1 MIVVEIVQDWET
13 PGLRVELPG
22 IPRLGDVVIINDDGW
37 DGTVEEVVWEPGQPV
52 KVRIG

>member
-1 MIVVEIVQDWET
+1 MIVVEIVEDWTSE
-13 PGLRVELPG
+13 GFRVELPG
-22 IPRLGDVVIINDDGW
+22 IPRLGDVVIVNDDL